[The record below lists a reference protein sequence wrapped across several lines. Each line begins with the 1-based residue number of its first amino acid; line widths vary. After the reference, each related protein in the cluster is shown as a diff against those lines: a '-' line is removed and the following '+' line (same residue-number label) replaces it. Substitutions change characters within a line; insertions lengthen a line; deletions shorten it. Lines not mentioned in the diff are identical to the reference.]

1 MCIPGNSPHLRKL
14 KPHVTAHWR
23 RVLLCW
29 ADSSLWTSLFAH
41 GFRCVDMGLDAC
53 DPAGRALAPGISQ
66 HPVSQVWIAIIFVD
80 IPTFHWVSM
89 MSCQTD
95 RGAIFSWRF
104 RGSSTAVQAMPPS
117 MIHMRVPASQ
127 AVDCPDHLYVC
138 AYGAGCVAVVTSS
151 RQGTTTTCQASW
163 F

>member
-1 MCIPGNSPHLRKL
+1 MRIPGNRPHLGKF
-14 KPHVTAHWR
+14 KPQVTAHWR
-23 RVLLCW
+23 GVLLCR

-53 DPAGRALAPGISQ
+53 DPTGRALAPGISQ

-95 RGAIFSWRF
+95 RGEVVLPCHIRWRL
-104 RGSSTAVQAMPPS
+104 RSANHCGSSTAVQTMAWM
-117 MIHMRVPASQ
+117 MHSQ
-127 AVDCPDHLYVC
+127 AHRMRISASHIVSVD
-138 AYGAGCVAVVTSS
+138 
-151 RQGTTTTCQASW
+151 TCGKPQH
-163 F
+163 